1 MRKLTFEDIEKNGLL
16 LYRYTRGSHCQGTA
30 TESSDIDEGGVYI
43 CPPEQLLGLGLEYQ
57 DQVAN
62 STNDIVWY
70 EFNKYVKLLLSS
82 NPTVLESLFVDDEFV
97 IYEHPIMTELKKHKN
112 EFITKQCFKS
122 FIGYSVEQIKKARGL
137 NKKIVQPIVQR
148 KDILDFCY
156 TFYNQGSSKI
166 ENWLSYRGLEQ
177 KYCGLVNVPN
187 MYEMYSVFY
196 DFGAHFK
203 DHNITKEKV
212 FDILNEYGYLDIPDE
227 AQIVKNL
234 KLAKEENNESLIKKN
249 EKLLGDVKLLNMLH
263 LISDTYKL
271 NIGYFCSSFFD
282 WFDSLKPIGYR
293 GIVSSEKV
301 SQDVRLSSIAKDEP
315 PICFMSYNK
324 DGYVRHCK
332 DYKEYKDWVKNR
344 NPERFRLNTS
354 HGKNYDSKNMAHCV
368 RLLHNGIE
376 IAKTGEYKVNRAG
389 IDRDFILQIK
399 RGEMDYDELIEYVE
413 KKKLEMEEAM
423 ATSSIPDS
431 INIDKVNE
439 FLINIRLNQ
448 LKNNG

>member
-122 FIGYSVEQIKKARGL
+122 FIGYSFEQIKKARGL

-187 MYEMYSVFY
+187 MHEMYSVFY

-212 FDILNEYGYLDIPDE
+212 FDLLNEYGHLDIPDE
-227 AQIVKNL
+227 AQIVKYL
-234 KLAKEENNESLIKKN
+234 KLAKEENNEYLIKKN
-249 EKLLGDVKLLNMLH
+249 
-263 LISDTYKL
+263 
-271 NIGYFCSSFFD
+271 
-282 WFDSLKPIGYR
+282 
-293 GIVSSEKV
+293 
-301 SQDVRLSSIAKDEP
+301 
-315 PICFMSYNK
+315 
-324 DGYVRHCK
+324 
-332 DYKEYKDWVKNR
+332 
-344 NPERFRLNTS
+344 
-354 HGKNYDSKNMAHCV
+354 
-368 RLLHNGIE
+368 
-376 IAKTGEYKVNRAG
+376 
-389 IDRDFILQIK
+389 
-399 RGEMDYDELIEYVE
+399 
-413 KKKLEMEEAM
+413 
-423 ATSSIPDS
+423 
-431 INIDKVNE
+431 
-439 FLINIRLNQ
+439 
-448 LKNNG
+448 